1 MKKPLA
7 LLLALTLTLALTACG
22 SGGADPS
29 GSVSTGVESL
39 LLGVFEP
46 TTTTDGARETL
57 GIQYAHS
64 LRPTVTVGGVTYQVI
79 LDVRDSQSGQSAA
92 EQLISDGCVA
102 VLGSCDTGDCLAAAG
117 TFADAQVPV
126 LSPTCADS
134 GVTLGNDY
142 TFQARWQ
149 EGFQGTLLADW
160 ATAHEYQE
168 VATVSSVDDES
179 ISSLVAAFT
188 ARFEENGGKVV
199 AAETFPSGATN
210 FDTVLANLKA
220 SGVRAVFAPT
230 NADTGVRLL
239 NQAANQHLKVQW
251 MAGDTWNTPA
261 LLENAGKNAEGVL
274 VSCAYAAGA
283 NVGFDQGFQA
293 WLEADPDRLEANGGD
308 SSIAASQVLA
318 YDAYNGMLDA
328 MEAAGTLEGPAIR
341 DALAELEQPDA
352 VSGAFSFDRNGNAVR
367 STACLLTVKDGAF
380 TFTDTIALK
389 K

>member
-7 LLLALTLTLALTACG
+7 FLLALTLTLALTACG

-29 GSVSTGVESL
+29 GSVSTGGNSL

-46 TTTTDGARETL
+46 TTTTDGTREAL

-92 EQLISDGCVA
+92 ERLISDGCVA

-117 TFADAQVPV
+117 TFSDSQIPV
-126 LSPTCADS
+126 LSPTCADP

-160 ATAHEYQE
+160 ATAQEYQE
-168 VATVSSVDDES
+168 VATVSNIDDES
-179 ISSLVAAFT
+179 TSSLVAAFT

-199 AAETFPSGATN
+199 AAETFPSGTTN

-220 SGVRAVFAPT
+220 SGVKAVFAPT
-230 NADTGVRLL
+230 DADTGVRLL

-261 LLENAGKNAEGVL
+261 LLENAGKNAEGVV
-274 VSCAYAAGA
+274 VSCAYTAGVNAA
-283 NVGFDQGFQA
+283 FDQGFQA

-308 SSIAASQVLA
+308 NSIVASQVLA

-328 MEAAGTLEGPAIR
+328 MEAAGTLDGPAIR

-367 STACLLTVKDGAF
+367 STACLLTVQDGAF
-380 TFTDTIALK
+380 TLVDTIALK

>member
-29 GSVSTGVESL
+29 GSVSTGGNSL

-46 TTTTDGARETL
+46 TATTDGTRETL
-57 GIQYAHS
+57 GIQYARS

-79 LDVRDSQSGQSAA
+79 LDTRDSQSGQSAA
-92 EQLISDGCVA
+92 KRLISDGCVA
-102 VLGSCDTGDCLAAAG
+102 VLGSCDAGDCLAAAG
-117 TFADAQVPV
+117 TFADAQIPV

-134 GVTLGNDY
+134 SVALGNDY

-149 EGFQGTLLADW
+149 EGFQGTLMADW
-160 ATAHEYQE
+160 ATAQEYQE

-199 AAETFPSGATN
+199 TAETFPSGATN

-261 LLENAGKNAEGVL
+261 LLENAGKNAEGVV
-274 VSCAYAAGA
+274 VSCAYTAGA
-283 NVGFDQGFQA
+283 NEDFDQGFQA

-308 SSIAASQVLA
+308 SNIAASQVLA

-328 MEAAGTLEGPAIR
+328 MEAAGTLDGPAIR

-367 STACLLTVKDGAF
+367 STACLLTVQDGAF
-380 TFTDTIALK
+380 TLVDTIALK